1 MPVRARTLLGM
12 WRTATATNIQATYS
26 AGCALYVLQSDWG
39 AGVVCGGKLCG
50 VVSRSARAAG
60 GAAGGAAGT
69 ASRDEPQCGDT
80 HAAQSVARWRRF
92 LHCAHT
98 LRACGRW
105 LLSESLNRARL
116 LVVVTM
122 ALYFE

>member
-1 MPVRARTLLGM
+1 MCAAHALLERAARPCAVPVRTRTLLGE
-12 WRTATATNIQATYS
+12 
-26 AGCALYVLQSDWG
+26 CADAQNSVGTLSCGAHVSQTDWG

-60 GAAGGAAGT
+60 GAAAT
-69 ASRDEPQCGDT
+69 ATPDEPRCGDT

-98 LRACGRW
+98 LRACGR
-105 LLSESLNRARL
+105 
-116 LVVVTM
+116 
-122 ALYFE
+122 